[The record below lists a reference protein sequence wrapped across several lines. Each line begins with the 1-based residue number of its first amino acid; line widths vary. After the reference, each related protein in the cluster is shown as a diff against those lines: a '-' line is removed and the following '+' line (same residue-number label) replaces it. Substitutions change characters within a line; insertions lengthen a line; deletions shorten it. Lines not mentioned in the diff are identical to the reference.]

1 MDFSLTQI
9 LAAMVMVGLG
19 IVLVLVYRSYLNRKS
34 ERRMVAMLEALG
46 LDPDIATSGDMQ
58 TIMGEVRQRCRS
70 CTSEAVCERWLRVEL
85 DGDNDFCPNHRVFEI
100 LDKYGG
106 AAR

>member
-1 MDFSLTQI
+1 MDLSLTQI

-19 IVLVLVYRSYLNRKS
+19 IALVLAYRSYLNRRS

-46 LDPDIATSGDMQ
+46 LDPEIATSGDME

-85 DGDNDFCPNHRVFEI
+85 DGDNEFCPNHKVFDI
-100 LDKYGG
+100 LSRYSG